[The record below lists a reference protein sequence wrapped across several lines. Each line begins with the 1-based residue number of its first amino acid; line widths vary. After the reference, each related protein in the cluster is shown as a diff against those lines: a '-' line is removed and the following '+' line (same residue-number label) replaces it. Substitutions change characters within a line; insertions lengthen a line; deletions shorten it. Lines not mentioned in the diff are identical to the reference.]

1 MPAPV
6 ELVLFRVIQEA
17 LTNVWRHSGSPTAR
31 IRLIQELQDKGGR
44 VTLSVEDF
52 GKGIPSDVR
61 DSTLRRIKGKSA
73 LGLGLAGMRERLH
86 QVGGML
92 EIDSA
97 VGSTVIRAIVNVG
110 AGN

>member
-1 MPAPV
+1 
-6 ELVLFRVIQEA
+6 
-17 LTNVWRHSGSPTAR
+17 
-31 IRLIQELQDKGGR
+31 
-44 VTLSVEDF
+44 
-52 GKGIPSDVR
+52 
-61 DSTLRRIKGKSA
+61 
-73 LGLGLAGMRERLH
+73 MRERLH